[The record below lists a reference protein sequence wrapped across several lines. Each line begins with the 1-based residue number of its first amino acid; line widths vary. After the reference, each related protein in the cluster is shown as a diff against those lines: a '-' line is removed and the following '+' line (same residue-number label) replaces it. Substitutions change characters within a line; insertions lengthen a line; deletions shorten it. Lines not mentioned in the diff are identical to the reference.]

1 MPLFWVL
8 DKVHALTGNW
18 GAAIILVTFLL
29 KLVFYPLSEA
39 SGRSMAKM
47 KTMQPRIKNL
57 QETYKD
63 DREKLGRA
71 MMELYQ
77 REKINPVAGWLPI
90 VIQIPVFLAFYWVLL
105 ESVEMRQAPFA
116 LWIHDLSSRDPLFI
130 LPAIMAVA
138 VFVQYKRNPAPPGP
152 VQAKGFMI
160 LPIAMSATFAF
171 FPAGALASPGANNR
185 PSLPHTNNNN

>member
-1 MPLFWVL
+1 
-8 DKVHALTGNW
+8 
-18 GAAIILVTFLL
+18 
-29 KLVFYPLSEA
+29 
-39 SGRSMAKM
+39 MAKM
-47 KTMQPRIKNL
+47 KPMQPRIKNL

-77 REKINPVAGWLPI
+77 REKINPVAGCLPI

-130 LPAIMAVA
+130 LPAIMSVEL
-138 VFVQYKRNPAPPGP
+138 FVQDKRKAPPPGDGP
-152 VQAKGFMI
+152 GEIF
-160 LPIAMSATFAF
+160 L
-171 FPAGALASPGANNR
+171 
-185 PSLPHTNNNN
+185 